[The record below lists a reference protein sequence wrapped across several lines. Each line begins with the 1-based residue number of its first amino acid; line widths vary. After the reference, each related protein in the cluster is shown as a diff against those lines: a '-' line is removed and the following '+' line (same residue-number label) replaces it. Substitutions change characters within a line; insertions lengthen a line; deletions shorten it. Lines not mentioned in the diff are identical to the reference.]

1 MMKQIT
7 TLFLC
12 SLLVAPA
19 FAKDKKAAKPAKAA
33 ASSSKDDAD
42 GLIEKSENH
51 IRGKSFRGKMTMT
64 VEHEGTTRT
73 LVLRNWSIGREKSF
87 VKVLSPAKDRDSGNL
102 RIDLNLWQYLPNVE
116 RIIKIPPS
124 LMLQS
129 WMGSDFTND
138 DLVKTSSL
146 TRDYTHKL
154 LGHEKYET
162 FDAVKIECVPKPNA
176 PVVWGK
182 VVAWVRAG
190 DGVPLKQEFYSEQGE
205 LLKVMEGRDVKTFGS
220 RIIPTELTMKNVKK
234 GNSKTI
240 LKYDE
245 VHFDESIPDS
255 IFTQENLRKPAKD

>member
-1 MMKQIT
+1 MKNLALILALT
-7 TLFLC
+7 FLLPLEA
-12 SLLVAPA
+12 S
-19 FAKDKKAAKPAKAA
+19 AKGKKTSA
-33 ASSSKDDAD
+33 DDAEA
-42 GLIEKSENH
+42 LIEKSENH
-51 IRGKSFRGKMTMT
+51 LRGKSFRGKMTMT
-64 VEHEGTTRT
+64 VEHGGAKRT

-154 LGHEKYET
+154 LGREKYEA

-182 VVAWVRAG
+182 VIAWVRAG
-190 DGVPLKQEFYSEQGE
+190 DGVPLKQEFYSENGE
-205 LLKVMEGRDVKTFGS
+205 LLKVMEGKDVKTFGA
-220 RIIPTELTMKNVKK
+220 RTIPTELVMRNLKK
-234 GNSKTI
+234 GDSRTI

-245 VHFDESIPDS
+245 VAFDETIPDS